1 MKVVT
6 AIEDFTPDLKTE
18 EITVFLGGGITNCWD
33 WQNLI
38 IEYLKAKEKEGEDLS
53 QMVIFNPRRP
63 NFPIDDP
70 FAAYAQI
77 EWEYKWLMACDIFSM
92 YFAGGSSIQPI
103 CMYELGRYSYRMENS
118 FPWDYQNRVIVTVE
132 PTYKR
137 ASDVVI
143 QMRLAFGP
151 YSKIVYE
158 GETWHGAVDLAT
170 THADRIIRSYKKI
183 LKQYAKIEGKEVTS

>member
-6 AIEDFTPDLKTE
+6 AIENFVPDPETE
-18 EITVFLGGGITNCWD
+18 EITVFLAGGITNCWD
-33 WQNLI
+33 WQNLV
-38 IEYLKAKEKEGEDLS
+38 IEYLKEEEKEGEDLS
-53 QMVIFNPRRP
+53 KLVIFNPRRP

-92 YFAGGSSIQPI
+92 YFAGGSSVQPI
-103 CMYELGRYSYRMENS
+103 CMYELGRYSHRMLDL
-118 FPWDYQNRVIVTVE
+118 FPWAYQDRVIVTVE

-137 ASDVVI
+137 ASDVII

-151 YSKIVYE
+151 YYQIVYE
-158 GETWHGAVDLAT
+158 GDAEHGGADLAV

-183 LKQYAKIEGKEVTS
+183 LKQYEEIKDEADV

>member
-18 EITVFLGGGITNCWD
+18 EITVFLAGGITNCWE
-33 WQNLI
+33 WQNLV
-38 IEYLKAKEKEGEDLS
+38 IEYLKVKEKEGEDLS

-77 EWEYKWLMACDIFSM
+77 EWEYKWLMTCDIFSM
-92 YFAGGSSIQPI
+92 YFAGGSSVQPI
-103 CMYELGRYSYRMENS
+103 CMYELGRYSYRMQDL
-118 FPWDYQNRVIVTVE
+118 FPWDYQDRVIVTVE

-137 ASDVVI
+137 ASDVIV

-158 GETWHGAVDLAT
+158 GETWHGAVDLAG
-170 THADRIIRSYKKI
+170 THADRIIGSYKKI
-183 LKQYAKIEGKEVTS
+183 LKQYAKIKDEAGV

>member
-6 AIEDFTPDLKTE
+6 AIENFVPDPETE
-18 EITVFLGGGITNCWD
+18 EITVFLAGGITNCWD
-33 WQNLI
+33 WQKFV
-38 IEYLKAKEKEGEDLS
+38 IEYLKEKEKEGEDLS
-53 QMVIFNPRRP
+53 RMVIFNPRRP

-77 EWEYKWLMACDIFSM
+77 EWEYKQLMACDIFSM

-103 CMYELGRYSYRMENS
+103 CMYELGRYSYRMENL

-137 ASDVVI
+137 VSDVVI
-143 QMRLAFGP
+143 QMQLAFGP
-151 YSKIVYE
+151 YTQIVYRDNAA
-158 GETWHGAVDLAT
+158 HVNAVTAT
-170 THADRIIRSYKKI
+170 IHADRIIRSYKKI
-183 LKQYAKIEGKEVTS
+183 LKQYEKIKDEADV